1 MSGGKVVGGP
11 GDDDAAAFSR
21 LVARYRPEL
30 QVHCYRLLGSFEE
43 SGRLVTETL
52 LRAWRERE
60 SFAGHATFRTWL
72 YRVATH
78 ACLDFLAATPRTPL
92 PREVRVGGPVPA
104 TELPWLQPCPDTLL
118 EQVPAQKTG
127 SDEVVARETISL
139 AFVVALQLLPPR
151 QRAVFVLREVLGW
164 PARETAAALGASVAA
179 VNSALQRARPAV
191 RKRLPRPGEPAAP
204 ERDDCAVLRLY
215 TDALE
220 RGDADALATVVR
232 EDARAARRPDP
243 PDCRR
248 LPTRM
253 NHQPAVARYARGP
266 GGHVYRAHGLEVLRV
281 EDGRVAGITVF
292 APGLFPAMGLPLAL

>member
-1 MSGGKVVGGP
+1 MDGGGVAGGA

-52 LRAWRERE
+52 LRAWHERE

-78 ACLDFLAATPRTPL
+78 TCLDFLATAPRTSL
-92 PREVRVGGPVPA
+92 PRELRGGGPVPA
-104 TELPWLQPCPDTLL
+104 SALPWLQPCPDTLL

-139 AFVVALQLLPPR
+139 AFVAALQLLPPR

-191 RKRLPRPGEPAAP
+191 GRHLPRPEGPGAP
-204 ERDDCAVLRLY
+204 VRDDCAVLRLY

-220 RGDADALATVVR
+220 RDDTAALATVLR
-232 EDARAARRPDP
+232 EEARTARRPDP
-243 PDCRR
+243 PGCRR

-253 NHQPAVARYARGP
+253 NRQPAVALYARGP
-266 GGHVYRAHGLEVLRV
+266 DGRVHHAHGLEVLRV
-281 EDGRVAGITVF
+281 EGGRIAGITVF
-292 APGLFPAMGLPLAL
+292 GPDLFAVMGLPPAL